1 MIDDPIVASVH
12 AIRDALAA
20 AFNYDVHAIFEDLRR
35 QEAASGKRL
44 TPQPGRKT
52 PDPDGLD
59 SPTADDVP
67 RKIATL

>member
-1 MIDDPIVASVH
+1 MIDDPIVASVR
-12 AIRDALAA
+12 AVREALAA
-20 AFNYDVHAIFEDLRR
+20 AFNYDVHAIFEDMR
-35 QEAASGKRL
+35 QREAALGKRL
-44 TPQPGRKT
+44 IHQAKT